1 MEKTFVSLFSGAG
14 GLDQGFIQA
23 GWNPILLSDFW
34 EPSIKTL
41 KENHPNCV
49 VEQWD
54 VKEITEDM
62 IKKVIGNTKITAVT
76 GGPPCQAFSRL
87 NQNQMFN
94 DDGQTEENLNDPRR
108 SLFMDFLR
116 VASYINPDIIVMEN
130 VADLKVR
137 KLGGQT
143 KDKDELIINIIEKE
157 FNKIG
162 YVVKNSVLRAQDFG
176 VPQMRK
182 RMIFIAIRS
191 DLNVSPSFPDKINLE
206 TSVKKEFEKIL
217 PEHPNQ
223 DIKKH
228 AKGWKDKINFIPQ
241 GGYYNDL
248 PVNLKVLKKVDLS
261 FVMDYVGQFRDY
273 CFIENGQYVIF
284 KVNTKTNPKSITFE
298 NGEQSNIEYIN
309 DKELFKIM
317 PRMGTYLRRVD
328 NNISHTITRNPLI
341 HPTKNRELTV
351 REKASIQTFPP
362 SYKFVGSIQEQH
374 ILVGNS
380 VPCSLG
386 ENIAKHLERLFTY
399 EKKS

>member
-23 GWNPILLSDFW
+23 GWQPILLSDFW

-41 KENHPNCV
+41 KENHPNCI

-62 IKKVIGNTKITAVT
+62 IKKAIGNTKITVVT

-116 VASYINPDIIVMEN
+116 IASYICPDIIVMEN

-143 KDKDELIINIIEKE
+143 RDKDEMIVNIIEKE
-157 FNKIG
+157 FNKIE
-162 YVVKNSVLRAQDFG
+162 YIVKNSILRAQDYG

-182 RMIFIAIRS
+182 RMIFIAIRN
-191 DLNVSPSFPDKINLE
+191 DLNISPSLPDKIKLE
-206 TSVKKEFEKIL
+206 TSVKKELVKIL
-217 PEHPNQ
+217 SEHPNQ

-228 AKGWKDKINFIPQ
+228 TKIWKDKINLIPQ

-248 PVNLKVLKKVDLS
+248 PVNLKVLKKVEFD
-261 FVMDYVGQFRDY
+261 FIKNYNGQFKEY
-273 CFIENGQYVIF
+273 CFIENEQYKVF
-284 KVNTKTNPKSITFE
+284 KVNTKTNPKSIVFE
-298 NGEQSNIEYIN
+298 SGEQFNIEYIKN
-309 DKELFKIM
+309 IKELFKIM
-317 PRMGTYLRRVD
+317 PRMGTYLRRI
-328 NNISHTITRNPLI
+328 NSNISHTITRNPLI

-362 SYKFVGSIQEQH
+362 NYKFVGSIQEQH

-380 VPCSLG
+380 VPCNLG
-386 ENIAKHLERLFTY
+386 ENIAIHLERLFTNV
-399 EKKS
+399 